1 METTHR
7 HESSNMPPPPIIS
20 PSCEQFVV
28 STFRRNTFRDFAE
41 AVLQH
46 DMQKYGQLKILLIP
60 SPIGFRPSTRSVEDA
75 REFLQWVNRLRDVSP
90 ISFPTFRKVMR
101 QMTAKKTKKK
111 KRRKKMPKLSKIKS
125 NFKIATLNLS
135 GISKVSLFSKKSN
148 EKYDIDD
155 LLQINKTSSIP
166 ALRCPY
172 SKETTLHYAIRSHAP
187 YEVIRAIVDN
197 HPENLCLKDING
209 SYPVHL
215 VRDPHVRRVV
225 QISFNVT
232 RMISEQYLCN
242 TYPNT
247 GSNSDLRVC
256 IQAHT

>member
-1 METTHR
+1 
-7 HESSNMPPPPIIS
+7 
-20 PSCEQFVV
+20 
-28 STFRRNTFRDFAE
+28 
-41 AVLQH
+41 
-46 DMQKYGQLKILLIP
+46 
-60 SPIGFRPSTRSVEDA
+60 
-75 REFLQWVNRLRDVSP
+75 
-90 ISFPTFRKVMR
+90 
-101 QMTAKKTKKK
+101 
-111 KRRKKMPKLSKIKS
+111 MPKLSKIKS